1 MIANRLVGKL
11 HSIELKSDFTRNSG
25 IKKAIHVFGNINQC
39 YSFLHYSI
47 DQFITLLNK
56 KIYMKLLITAL
67 VLFFALPVVSQIE
80 ATTKEGKKV
89 LLYKNGTWKYAKAKT
104 TTTMQVPPAAV
115 AIPMTAVTAS
125 PEDLKNEAREFSI
138 QLINTYFT
146 QDCDTYYSYL
156 SPEILLLESNVAL
169 TLTDEVRSKVC
180 ESVQRAVSDKSKTLQ
195 DYLNTYNLELL
206 TRAELEAKV
215 GRSLPEH
222 FNTTDME
229 FYVVGFEP
237 KVGSSTKFI
246 WDDMFA
252 FLIRKTNGTWKMKA
266 PLGG

>member
-1 MIANRLVGKL
+1 M
-11 HSIELKSDFTRNSG
+11 
-25 IKKAIHVFGNINQC
+25 
-39 YSFLHYSI
+39 
-47 DQFITLLNK
+47 
-56 KIYMKLLITAL
+56 KILITAM

-89 LLYKNGTWKYAKAKT
+89 LLYKNGTWKYVKTKT
-104 TTTMQVPPAAV
+104 TTTTPVAAV
-115 AIPMTAVTAS
+115 AVPMAAAGGGAS
-125 PEDLKNEAREFSI
+125 TTSTEDLKNEAKEFSL

-146 QDCDTYYSYL
+146 QDCDSYYRYL
-156 SPEILLLESNVAL
+156 SPEILLLESSVPL

-195 DYLNTYNLELL
+195 DYVNTYKLELL
-206 TRAELEAKV
+206 TRAEIEAKI

-222 FNTTDME
+222 FNTTEME

-237 KVGSSTKFI
+237 KEGSSTKFI

-252 FLIRKTNGTWKMKA
+252 FLIRKTNGVWKMKA

>member
-1 MIANRLVGKL
+1 M
-11 HSIELKSDFTRNSG
+11 
-25 IKKAIHVFGNINQC
+25 
-39 YSFLHYSI
+39 
-47 DQFITLLNK
+47 
-56 KIYMKLLITAL
+56 KILITAM
-67 VLFFALPVVSQIE
+67 VLFFALPVISQIE

-104 TTTMQVPPAAV
+104 TTATPAAV
-115 AIPMTAVTAS
+115 VVPMAAVTATVA
-125 PEDLKNEAREFSI
+125 PEDLKKEAREFSL

-146 QDCDTYYSYL
+146 QDCNSYYGYL

-180 ESVQRAVSDKSKTLQ
+180 ESVQRAVSDKGKTLQ
-195 DYLNTYNLELL
+195 DYLNTYKLELL

-222 FNTTDME
+222 FNTTEIE

-237 KVGSSTKFI
+237 KDGSSAKFI

-252 FLIRKTNGTWKMKA
+252 FLIRKTNGVWKMKA

>member
-1 MIANRLVGKL
+1 M
-11 HSIELKSDFTRNSG
+11 
-25 IKKAIHVFGNINQC
+25 
-39 YSFLHYSI
+39 
-47 DQFITLLNK
+47 
-56 KIYMKLLITAL
+56 KILITAM

-89 LLYKNGTWKYAKAKT
+89 LLYKNGTWKYVKAKT
-104 TTTMQVPPAAV
+104 TTVTPTAPAAV
-115 AIPMTAVTAS
+115 AVPMAAAGASTAS
-125 PEDLKNEAREFSI
+125 TEDLKNEAKEFSL

-146 QDCDTYYSYL
+146 QDCDSYYSYL
-156 SPEILLLESNVAL
+156 SPEILLLESSAAL
-169 TLTDEVRSKVC
+169 TLTDEVRSKIC

-195 DYLNTYNLELL
+195 DYIKTYKLELL
-206 TRAELEAKV
+206 TRAEIEAKV

-222 FNTTDME
+222 FNTTEME

-237 KVGSSTKFI
+237 KEGSSTKFI

-252 FLIRKTNGTWKMKA
+252 FLIRKTNGVWKMKA

>member
-1 MIANRLVGKL
+1 M
-11 HSIELKSDFTRNSG
+11 
-25 IKKAIHVFGNINQC
+25 
-39 YSFLHYSI
+39 
-47 DQFITLLNK
+47 
-56 KIYMKLLITAL
+56 KILITAM

-89 LLYKNGTWKYAKAKT
+89 LLYKNGTWKYVKAKT
-104 TTTMQVPPAAV
+104 NTVTPTAPAAAAV
-115 AIPMTAVTAS
+115 PMAAAGASTAS
-125 PEDLKNEAREFSI
+125 TEDLKNEAKEFSL

-146 QDCDTYYSYL
+146 QDCDSYYSYL
-156 SPEILLLESNVAL
+156 SPEILLLESSAAL
-169 TLTDEVRSKVC
+169 TLTDEVRSKIC

-195 DYLNTYNLELL
+195 DYIKTYKLELL
-206 TRAELEAKV
+206 TRAEIEAKV

-222 FNTTDME
+222 FNTTEME

-237 KVGSSTKFI
+237 KEGSSTKFI

-252 FLIRKTNGTWKMKA
+252 FLIRKTNGVWKMKA